1 MKKKPEREGMPVEM
15 PEKGQ
20 PPHLQEQLEQEWRK
34 EMGLPLKL
42 LMLLLVLIT
51 YGASMT
57 MIGLCRVGEKLKQW
71 WRS

>member
-1 MKKKPEREGMPVEM
+1 MKKPEEQR
-15 PEKGQ
+15 

-42 LMLLLVLIT
+42 LLLVLVVLT

-57 MIGLCRVGEKLKQW
+57 LIGLCRVGEKLRQW
-71 WRS
+71 WKS

>member
-1 MKKKPEREGMPVEM
+1 MEM

-57 MIGLCRVGEKLKQW
+57 MIGLCRVGEKLRQW
-71 WRS
+71 RQS

>member
-1 MKKKPEREGMPVEM
+1 MEM

-20 PPHLQEQLEQEWRK
+20 PPHLREQLEQEWRK

-42 LMLLLVLIT
+42 LMLLVVLIT
-51 YGASMT
+51 YVASMT

-71 WRS
+71 RQS

>member
-1 MKKKPEREGMPVEM
+1 MEK

-20 PPHLQEQLEQEWRK
+20 PPYLREQLEQEWQR

-51 YGASMT
+51 CGASMT
-57 MIGLCRVGEKLKQW
+57 MIGLCSVGEKLKRKW
-71 WRS
+71 KS

>member
-1 MKKKPEREGMPVEM
+1 MKKPEEQR
-15 PEKGQ
+15 

-42 LMLLLVLIT
+42 LLLVLVVLT

-57 MIGLCRVGEKLKQW
+57 MIGLCRVGEKLRQW
-71 WRS
+71 WKS

>member
-1 MKKKPEREGMPVEM
+1 MKKLEEQR
-15 PEKGQ
+15 

-42 LMLLLVLIT
+42 LLLVLVVLT

-57 MIGLCRVGEKLKQW
+57 MIGLCRVGEKLRQW
-71 WRS
+71 WKS

>member
-1 MKKKPEREGMPVEM
+1 MKKPEEQR
-15 PEKGQ
+15 

-42 LMLLLVLIT
+42 LLLVLVVLT

-57 MIGLCRVGEKLKQW
+57 MIGLCRVWEKLRQW
-71 WRS
+71 WKS